1 MKRRVNLSNSIP
13 SSSAIPIFSI
23 KKSTREIRD
32 SISRISTGLKVL
44 GGNDAASHSMAT
56 NLAAHAAS
64 FKSASSN
71 NQHGIDLLT
80 FVEGALLE
88 LTELTTR
95 LRELGL
101 AHDLATNDTAD
112 IAGFNAEAVSVSDT
126 IDSIVS
132 SLTFNGINVL
142 GTSSK
147 TFNVGINDAGSTQ
160 SIQTTI
166 GIAATSITGANGIEN
181 SAATTLGEITQSL
194 GAVAGSYRSLQGYQN
209 VAESSAA
216 SLLEA
221 ASNLQSTDY
230 AIETAQL
237 TKNSIIQNYAMAM
250 VAQVNNEE
258 LKKLKILA

>member
-1 MKRRVNLSNSIP
+1 LNNSIP
-13 SSSAIPIFSI
+13 SNSAVPIFSI

-32 SISRISTGLKVL
+32 SISRISSGLKVL
-44 GGNDAASHSMAT
+44 GGNDAASHSMGT
-56 NLAAHAAS
+56 TLAAHAAS
-64 FKSASSN
+64 FKSAATN
-71 NQHGIDLLT
+71 NQQGIDLLT

-95 LRELGL
+95 LRELGVG
-101 AHDLATNDTAD
+101 HDLSTNDTSD
-112 IAGFNAEAVSVSDT
+112 IAAYNAEAVLVSDT
-126 IDSIVS
+126 IDAIVS
-132 SLTFNGINVL
+132 SLTFNNINVL

-147 TFNVGINDAGSTQ
+147 TFNIGYNDAGSTQ

-166 GIAATSITGANGIEN
+166 GIATTSITGANGAEN
-181 SAATTLGEITQSL
+181 SADTTLGEITQSL

-216 SLLEA
+216 HLLEA
-221 ASNLQSTDY
+221 AANLQSTDF
-230 AIETAQL
+230 ALETAKL
-237 TKNSIIQNYAMAM
+237 TKNSIIQNYGLAM